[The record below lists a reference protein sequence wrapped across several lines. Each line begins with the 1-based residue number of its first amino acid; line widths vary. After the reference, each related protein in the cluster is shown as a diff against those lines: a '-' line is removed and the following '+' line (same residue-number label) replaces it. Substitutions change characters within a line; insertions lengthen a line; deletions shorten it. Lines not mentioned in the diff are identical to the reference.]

1 MDDEDEF
8 ETYFRRASER
18 APVKQMSQQHSP
30 VSSTTTMKHRRASL
44 QAPDVMC
51 SIQSASTR
59 NSRSTSP
66 SPETPTRHSGRRRS
80 RRDADRQASSSTSTT
95 TVTEHPDQWQSPGSR
110 SRRRQRSQM
119 TSYVS
124 SPTTAVSRLFKPR
137 SLPAAART
145 AYQGRRATLA
155 GDLLQIPQSFEE
167 IDRRSSSVSPPPSTS
182 RGPSSAVRRTHL
194 WTTTKNESGNSQVGE
209 GHVIRSFVLSAKGV
223 VNVRNAVRASEVFDE
238 VSTGQGEQI
247 TTTQRR
253 TSTTVNHSPQRSPA
267 VSAETWQPEL
277 KVLVVGDHGVGK
289 TELIRY
295 FTSPNVSES
304 VPSGTTQT
312 SLVASIAYSYTVVPW
327 NR

>member
-44 QAPDVMC
+44 QVRVRVRRASLLSTQACQSAGLGLGMPVCSQHRRASLQAPDVMC

-59 NSRSTSP
+59 SSRSTSP

-80 RRDADRQASSSTSTT
+80 RRDADKRASSSTSTT

-145 AYQGRRATLA
+145 AYQGQERRHITR
-155 GDLLQIPQSFEE
+155 GWTEDC
-167 IDRRSSSVSPPPSTS
+167 SPRSTS
-182 RGPSSAVRRTHL
+182 YVGRRL
-194 WTTTKNESGNSQVGE
+194 AADPA
-209 GHVIRSFVLSAKGV
+209 VIR
-223 VNVRNAVRASEVFDE
+223 
-238 VSTGQGEQI
+238 
-247 TTTQRR
+247 
-253 TSTTVNHSPQRSPA
+253 
-267 VSAETWQPEL
+267 
-277 KVLVVGDHGVGK
+277 GD
-289 TELIRY
+289 
-295 FTSPNVSES
+295 
-304 VPSGTTQT
+304 
-312 SLVASIAYSYTVVPW
+312 
-327 NR
+327 